1 MGRAAHGDVETRE
14 VPGDDSS
21 TTALAATLPWS
32 GGDYLTLAPGAN
44 FPLISDMRDNKCWLR
59 IIISKTLPLSP
70 ELTLL
75 ARLGWPGLPE
85 VRTGPSLAL
94 TEHQDLPGSALPP
107 GVLPGV
113 VPLLSAVV
121 RGVGPGPV

>member
-44 FPLISDMRDNKCWLR
+44 FPLISDMRDNKCWLVLTYQR
-59 IIISKTLPLSP
+59 HRVAPGTTP
-70 ELTLL
+70 EFSLT
-75 ARLGWPGLPE
+75 
-85 VRTGPSLAL
+85 
-94 TEHQDLPGSALPP
+94 
-107 GVLPGV
+107 
-113 VPLLSAVV
+113 
-121 RGVGPGPV
+121 

>member
-1 MGRAAHGDVETRE
+1 M
-14 VPGDDSS
+14 
-21 TTALAATLPWS
+21 
-32 GGDYLTLAPGAN
+32 LAPYYHIKDS
-44 FPLISDMRDNKCWLR
+44 LS
-59 IIISKTLPLSP
+59 LSP
-70 ELTLL
+70 ELALL
-75 ARLGWPGLPE
+75 AWLCWPGLPE

-113 VPLLSAVV
+113 VPLLAAVV